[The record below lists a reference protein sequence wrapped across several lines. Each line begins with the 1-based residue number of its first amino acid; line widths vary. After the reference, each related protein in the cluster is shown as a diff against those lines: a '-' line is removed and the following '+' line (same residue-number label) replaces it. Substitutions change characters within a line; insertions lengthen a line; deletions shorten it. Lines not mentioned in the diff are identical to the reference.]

1 VTGVNSFLNILG
13 LDLSALQGYGPL
25 LLHGTWVTLK
35 LSALALLVSMAL
47 GLLGAAAKLSPL
59 KLLNLPATFYTTL
72 IRGVPDLVL
81 MLLIFYSL
89 QGWLSAL
96 TESMGWPY
104 MEIDP
109 FVAGII
115 TLGFIYGA
123 YFTETFRGA
132 ILSVPR
138 GQQEAAACF
147 GLNRWQRFRFVVFPQ
162 MMRFAL
168 PSLGNNWLVLLKATA
183 LVSIIGLSDLV
194 KVAQEAG
201 KSTFNMLDFLL
212 LAAALYLL
220 ITSASNYVLR
230 VLERRYNQGVRG
242 MAR

>member
-1 VTGVNSFLNILG
+1 MNTLLSLIG
-13 LDLSALQGYGPL
+13 LDPTVLQGYGPL
-25 LLHGTWVTLK
+25 LLHGTWTTLK
-35 LSALALLVSMAL
+35 LSLVALLVSMLL
-47 GLLGAAAKLSPL
+47 GLAGAAAKLSPL
-59 KLLNLPATFYTTL
+59 RLLNVPATCYTTL

-89 QGWLSAL
+89 QGWLTAL
-96 TESMGWPY
+96 TEWLEWPY

-132 ILSVPR
+132 MVSVPR
-138 GQQEAAACF
+138 GQQEAAAAF
-147 GLNRWQRFRFVVFPQ
+147 GLSRWQRFRFVVFPQ

-183 LVSIIGLSDLV
+183 LVSIIGLADLV

-201 KSTFNMLDFLL
+201 KSTFNLLDFLL

-220 ITSASNYVLR
+220 ITSASNQLLR
-230 VLERRYNQGVRG
+230 LLERRYNQGVRG
-242 MAR
+242 LSR